1 VTEAFD
7 KAAEEGAAWLD
18 AFLDERKIDREKLT
32 KGDWF
37 LLTREIPCTI
47 RCWRIGVPVDCGKLN
62 PIPDVFERLRG
73 EDVL

>member
-47 RCWRIGVPVDCGKLN
+47 RCWRIGVPVEVPGVRQAQ
-62 PIPDVFERLRG
+62 PDP
-73 EDVL
+73 